1 MRLLLLCS
9 SQAGFSNGCA
19 RRADRLGEGAGMFI
33 HLDFPFCRFLSGLLL
48 VLRLVRAFPWT
59 DVWDGGEGDGVQS

>member
-1 MRLLLLCS
+1 
-9 SQAGFSNGCA
+9 
-19 RRADRLGEGAGMFI
+19 MFI